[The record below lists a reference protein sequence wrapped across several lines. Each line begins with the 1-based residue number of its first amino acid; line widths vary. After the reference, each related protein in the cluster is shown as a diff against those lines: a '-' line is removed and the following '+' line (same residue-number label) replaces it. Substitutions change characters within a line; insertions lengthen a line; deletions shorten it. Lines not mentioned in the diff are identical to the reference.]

1 MCKLNNGEII
11 QSKMGFTLIEL
22 LVVIAI
28 IAILAAILFPV
39 FASARASARTAKCQS
54 NMKQISAA
62 ALMYA
67 DDYKGWTPPPIYG
80 YLAWGQAQGN
90 GIKGWTEVL
99 APYMKQYHRRAPKKG
114 EAKVYVCP
122 EQRYNYSYGI
132 DWWYDGCPAS
142 PYGPAD
148 KRGITGGNANNRG
161 FNIGIVMRPTKMIF
175 FYELRPYWNETD
187 TAVTNSNN
195 NDSGLSND
203 DQPDIPCYYHMNGK
217 VDSYGGKPS
226 PWWLTWPGVHNGGN
240 NLVFTDGHVKWFKD
254 WADGRMT
261 FRADTP

>member
-1 MCKLNNGEII
+1 MY
-11 QSKMGFTLIEL
+11 KMDHGKSRGFTLIEL

-39 FASARASARTAKCQS
+39 FISARTSARTAKCQS
-54 NMKQISAA
+54 NLRQIVEA

-67 DDYKGWTPPPIYG
+67 DDYKGWTPASIYG
-80 YLAWGQAQGN
+80 YLEWGQAQGN
-90 GIKGWTEVL
+90 GIRGWTEVL
-99 APYMKQYHRRAPKKG
+99 APYMKQYHKKAPKKG

-132 DWWYDGCPAS
+132 VWWYDGCPQDS
-142 PYGPAD
+142 
-148 KRGITGGNANNRG
+148 RGYIPGSSANNRG
-161 FNIGIVMRPTKMIF
+161 FNIGTVTRPSKMIF
-175 FYELRPYWNETD
+175 FYDLRPYWNETD

-203 DQPDIPCYYHMNGK
+203 EQPDRPCYYHMTGK
-217 VDSYGGKPS
+217 ADTGGS

-240 NLVFTDGHVKWFKD
+240 NLAFVDGHVKWFKD
-254 WADGRMT
+254 WAGDKMT
-261 FRADTP
+261 FQADTY